1 MNNLIFSP
9 IELAL
14 HKKYLDQGFLIVD
27 VESYKR
33 LDNIRDVI
41 LSLLEIEIDDKQ
53 SKDKSNILNN
63 YHSLKTNKR
72 LNDTRL
78 DIIKGFKKNKQFR
91 VDLFNV
97 VKNKILDLVG
107 NELVMQKNVNLS
119 IQLPGDQSSL
129 LDIHADTWGGNSPFE
144 LVVWLPLVDCYN
156 SKSMYILPKTEYN
169 VFEKQLSSVQNP
181 DSEMIYQ
188 MCKKKIIF
196 IKIKY
201 GQVLLFNPMLP
212 HGNRINL
219 ENETR
224 WSLNFRF
231 KNIFSPYGDKKL
243 GEYYEPIIIRPCT
256 QNGLDYKHPNL

>member
-1 MNNLIFSP
+1 MDNSLFSP
-9 IELAL
+9 NELAL
-14 HKKYLDQGFLIVD
+14 HREFLDQGFLIVD
-27 VESYKR
+27 VESDKS
-33 LDNIRDVI
+33 LENIRDVI
-41 LSLLEIEIDDKQ
+41 LSFLEIEIDNKQ
-53 SKDKSNILNN
+53 SIDKSKLLNN
-63 YHSLKTNKR
+63 YHSLKTKKG

-78 DIIKGFKKNKQFR
+78 DIIKGFKINKQSR

-97 VKNKILDLVG
+97 VKNKVLNLVG
-107 NELVMQKNVNLS
+107 NELVMQKSVNLS
-119 IQLPGDQSSL
+119 IQLPDDQSSL

-144 LVVWLPLVDCYN
+144 LVVWLPLVDCHQT
-156 SKSMYILPKTEYN
+156 KSMYILPKTEYN
-169 VFEKQLSSVQNP
+169 VFEQQLLSVKNP

-231 KNIFSPYGDKKL
+231 KNKYSPYGDKKL